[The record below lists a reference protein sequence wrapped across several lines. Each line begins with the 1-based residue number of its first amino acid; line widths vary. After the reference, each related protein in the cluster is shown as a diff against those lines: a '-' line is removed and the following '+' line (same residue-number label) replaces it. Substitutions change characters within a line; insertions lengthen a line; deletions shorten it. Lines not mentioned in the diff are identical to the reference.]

1 MADDPKAMEEGG
13 LKDRGITREV
23 SSSDLEDHA
32 SSRHRMVL
40 GVRMP
45 KRPKRPRKR
54 RSNKSGERQPHS
66 DFNVQPAV
74 QSPTETVQNLLGEVD
89 DEQHRPHS
97 TFTQM
102 DILFPFGQDKQW
114 REYARWV
121 KYEEDLEEGGERW
134 SKPHVASLS
143 LHSLFELRSAILNGA
158 VILDLDAYHIS
169 QITDIVLDNFIAN
182 KMMDEDM
189 REEIRKV
196 MTSAHVFAHQKRKRS
211 LMPGSESEKALKKSM
226 SKGSKMATSKSFS
239 EPEQLNM
246 NGHIKESPSM
256 AKLNTDFMRKI
267 TPGSQACNVMVGEV
281 PNLKYQLSAFV
292 RLSEARMIGDI
303 TEVPIPTRFVFIHL
317 GPKDTEDKC
326 IEIGRS
332 MSTLLVDEIYR
343 EVAYKARNRTE
354 ILLGVDEFLDQV
366 TVLPPGE
373 WDPKIRIEPPDNVPS
388 QEGRKTQKKQVA
400 GPHVLASIE
409 TKKESH
415 DDPTLV
421 RTGRLFGGLIADI
434 KRKIPYYGSDFKD
447 CLHIQCVAST
457 IFLFLATLTPNVTF
471 GGLLGQATQQYMGTM
486 ECILAA
492 AIVGILFALFSG
504 QPLNILGST
513 GPMLVLEMIL
523 FNFCNDLEFDYLP
536 LRAVIG
542 LWTTFFIL
550 LVVAFDLSALVRYI
564 TRFTEESFA
573 CLIAIIFIY
582 EAFKKQFHI
591 LDHYGIDKDPL
602 TFKSHHCVC
611 GPKPMGNLTDVNVTG
626 MHEFMTTTMAHMMKR
641 DVGYDVVGAA
651 NVTANGTVLG
661 FDWSSLNEAECEREN
676 GTMQGAGC
684 ENHTYPDVFFLSCI
698 LFLGTYT
705 IAMTLKEFKTAA
717 YFPTFVRQIFSDF
730 AVLISI
736 VVMVGLDMLV
746 GIATPKLEVPE
757 KFQPTRY
764 QDRGWIINPFSPK
777 NPWWTMIAAAV
788 PALLALVLIF
798 MDQQITAVIVNRKEN
813 KLKKGN
819 GYHLDMLVV
828 AVTIAITS
836 ILGLPWYVA
845 ATVSAL
851 AHIMSL
857 KKESETAAPGEKPIF
872 LGCREQRVT
881 ALLVGILSG
890 LAVFLTSILKLI
902 PMPVLYGV
910 FLFMGVAALKGM
922 QFIDRLGLL
931 FMPAKYQPDLPY
943 LRHVQINR
951 VHLFT
956 ALQIICLAVLWVVKM
971 IKSMSIAFPV
981 MVVGTCFVRKAM
993 NKIFTQYELSYLDD
1007 LMPGDDIIKEED
1019 EQVAEKQR
1027 LMEIDDD
1034 DRDEREILMD
1044 MKMKHT
1050 SGDKFQ
1056 GDYLSV
1062 PANDRVNITEEMGKT
1077 GIWMQVRRDSMPVID
1092 GYNNAPTPKLV
1103 SVRRNNSKANF
1114 TLGADDIPEE
1124 NENRESKI

>member
-169 QITDIVLDNFIAN
+169 QITDNFIAN

-211 LMPGSESEKALKKSM
+211 LMPGR
-226 SKGSKMATSKSFS
+226 SKMATSKSFS

-388 QEGRKTQKKQVA
+388 QVA

-504 QPLNILGST
+504 QPLNIL
-513 GPMLVLEMIL
+513 
-523 FNFCNDLEFDYLP
+523 
-536 LRAVIG
+536 
-542 LWTTFFIL
+542 
-550 LVVAFDLSALVRYI
+550 AFDLSALVRYI

-788 PALLALVLIF
+788 PALLALV
-798 MDQQITAVIVNRKEN
+798 
-813 KLKKGN
+813 
-819 GYHLDMLVV
+819 
-828 AVTIAITS
+828 
-836 ILGLPWYVA
+836 
-845 ATVSAL
+845 
-851 AHIMSL
+851 
-857 KKESETAAPGEKPIF
+857 
-872 LGCREQRVT
+872 EQRVT

-890 LAVFLTSILKLI
+890 LAVFLTSILK
-902 PMPVLYGV
+902 
-910 FLFMGVAALKGM
+910 
-922 QFIDRLGLL
+922 FIDRLGLL